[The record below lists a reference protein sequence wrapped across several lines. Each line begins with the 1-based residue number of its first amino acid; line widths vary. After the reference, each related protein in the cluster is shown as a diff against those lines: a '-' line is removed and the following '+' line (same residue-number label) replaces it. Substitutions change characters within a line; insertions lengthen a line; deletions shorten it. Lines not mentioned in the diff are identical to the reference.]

1 MKDIIRQFIPEEE
14 VGSYRSFGN
23 GHINDTYAVS
33 DTEGRERWI
42 LQRINHHVFP
52 RVEVLQRNV
61 AIVSDTIRQR
71 LEAEGDPDVER
82 KYLYFYSLRDGS
94 GKNYYFDGENYWRV
108 CRFIPDSMSM
118 CELTEESARYA
129 GEAFGQFEEML
140 SSIPEGVLGDTIV
153 DFHSMPFRLRQLRE
167 ALSVDPMG
175 RAASVADL
183 VQEIERRAEDMCLQE
198 RLYAEGKL
206 PKRTIHC
213 DTKVDNVLFDKGG
226 RVLCVVDW
234 DTVMP
239 GFILS
244 DVGDFIRTGVNFAPE
259 DEPDLSKIGVNM
271 KIYRAFVEGYLS
283 TAGKFLNETERSL
296 IAYGGRLMTYMQTVR
311 FLADYINGDTYFRVH
326 HPEHNLQRT
335 RAQFRYLQCLEEK
348 TEEMEALLKA

>member
-1 MKDIIRQFIPEEE
+1 MKDIICQFISCEEY
-14 VGSYRSFGN
+14 SNFRPFGN
-23 GHINDTYAVS
+23 GHINDTYAVQ
-33 DTEGRERWI
+33 DNQGVDRWI
-42 LQRINHHVFP
+42 LQRINHNVFP
-52 RVEVLQRNV
+52 RVEVLQHNV
-61 AIVSDTIRQR
+61 AIVADTIRR
-71 LEAEGDPDVER
+71 KLTEAGDPDVER
-82 KYLYFYSLRDGS
+82 KYLNFLSLKSDPGR
-94 GKNYYFDGENYWRV
+94 NYYFDGENYWRL
-108 CRFIPDSMSM
+108 CTFIPDSMSLS
-118 CELTEESARYA
+118 ELSCESARYA

-140 SSIPEGVLGDTIV
+140 SDIPEGVLGDTIIN
-153 DFHSMPFRLRQLRE
+153 FHSMPFRLQQLRD
-167 ALSVDPMG
+167 ALAADPVG
-175 RAASVADL
+175 RAAKVQDL
-183 VQEIERRAEDMCLQE
+183 VEEIEKRSESMLIQE

-244 DVGDFIRTGVNFAPE
+244 DVGDFIRTGVNLAPE
-259 DEPDLSKIGVNM
+259 DEADLSTIGVNM
-271 KIYRAFVEGYLS
+271 DIYQTFVEGYLS
-283 TAGKFLNETERSL
+283 TAGKFLNDTERSL

-311 FLADYINGDTYFRVH
+311 FLADYINGDTYFKVH

-348 TEEMEALLKA
+348 ATEMEAILR

>member
-1 MKDIIRQFIPEEE
+1 MQAIISQFIDTELI
-14 VGSYRSFGN
+14 GSITPFGN
-23 GHINDTYAVS
+23 GHINDTYAVA
-33 DTEGRERWI
+33 DTTGTNRWV

-52 RVEVLQRNV
+52 RVEVLQSNV
-61 AIVSDTIRQR
+61 AIVSRTLKEK
-71 LEAEGDPDVER
+71 LEAAGDPDAARRYLEFLPLKAHPER
-82 KYLYFYSLRDGS
+82 
-94 GKNYYFDGENYWRV
+94 NYYYDGANYWRV
-108 CRFIPDSMSM
+108 CSFIPDSMSLS
-118 CELTEESARYA
+118 ELTPESARYA
-129 GEAFGQFEEML
+129 GQAFGEFEEML
-140 SSIPEGVLGDTIV
+140 SDIPEGVLGDTIV

-167 ALSVDPMG
+167 ALAADPMG
-175 RAASVADL
+175 RAAG
-183 VQEIERRAEDMCLQE
+183 VQELVAEIEQRAEGMLLQE
-198 RLYAEGKL
+198 RLYSEGKL

-244 DVGDFIRTGVNFAPE
+244 DVGDFIRTGVNLACE
-259 DEPDLSKIGVNM
+259 DEADLSKIGVNM
-271 KIYRAFVEGYLS
+271 DIYRAFVEGYLS

-311 FLADYINGDTYFRVH
+311 FLADYINGDTYFKVH

-348 TEEMEALLKA
+348 AQEMEAILS